1 MAPTARAATVP
12 APPSPPPRRGLTLT
26 EFVLGGSALAALAA
40 ILTPRVL
47 DRLALARDA
56 RRLADVVAIREAL
69 ERHRAERGD
78 YPPAH
83 RSASAGGWDVS
94 HDGAFLAELVR
105 AGYLDEERH
114 DPLDDD
120 AFHYRYYRYDG
131 GEFGCAHG
139 PFFVLG
145 VRAFETAGFAPLDPG
160 SFRCG
165 DRDWSDGLAYVT
177 GGGGG
182 SRR

>member
-1 MAPTARAATVP
+1 VHAPSP
-12 APPSPPPRRGLTLT
+12 PPPRRGLTLT

-40 ILTPRVL
+40 ILAPRVL
-47 DRLALARDA
+47 DRLALSRDA

-69 ERHRAERGD
+69 EGYRAERGD
-78 YPPAH
+78 YPPAR
-83 RSASAGGWDVS
+83 RSASAGGWDIS
-94 HDGAFLAELVR
+94 HDGAFLTELVR

-120 AFHYRYYRYDG
+120 EFHYRYYRYDG
-131 GEFGCAHG
+131 GEFGCSDG
-139 PFFVLG
+139 PFYVLG
-145 VRAFETAGFAPLDPG
+145 VRGFETPGFGARNVG

-182 SRR
+182 SRP